1 MLGIPQ
7 RFSGQD
13 SELLLLRPGFNPW
26 QRPQCAAG
34 SLVLHTVVF
43 GKTRMG
49 LQDGGYV
56 GNFCLFALPIII
68 LLKVFQNNFLNI

>member
-1 MLGIPQ
+1 MVRTPSFYCG
-7 RFSGQD
+7 GQG
-13 SELLLLRPGFNPW
+13 STPG
-26 QRPQCAAG
+26 RGLSAAG
-34 SLVLHTVVF
+34 RPVLHTVVF